1 MSHWWGCQVEADAGP
16 QWHRSK
22 EDVSKR
28 GLKGNSTKSWQPF
41 MEPWVCFPHISFS
54 PHIDHFSW
62 VPSFSPFF
70 QMKESKPREDIDLTQ
85 DDTDKK
91 WWSKDWNSG
100 HSGPRAG
107 TFSVSLR
114 QVTQLAAC
122 LSSFPS
128 MKCLGK
134 EEEIQGYVSF
144 LALQLAQKG
153 RGTKGPSPGSLAAAR
168 GQDTCPVLDPQKE
181 LSWGPR

>member
-1 MSHWWGCQVEADAGP
+1 MEQGLELWAFWP
-16 QWHRSK
+16 QGRYFFCFSK
-22 EDVSKR
+22 
-28 GLKGNSTKSWQPF
+28 T
-41 MEPWVCFPHISFS
+41 
-54 PHIDHFSW
+54 
-62 VPSFSPFF
+62 
-70 QMKESKPREDIDLTQ
+70 
-85 DDTDKK
+85 
-91 WWSKDWNSG
+91 G
-100 HSGPRAG
+100 HTA
-107 TFSVSLR
+107 V
-114 QVTQLAAC
+114 C